1 MKQLSKSVFPVG
13 VLIAAVWFLFNPNVA
28 LFDLLPD
35 CVAYALLLYAL
46 RRVSVF
52 VPYMRE
58 ASNGFRK
65 LFYVSVVKIPALV
78 IMLTMASQRITILL
92 FTTSF
97 AVLELYFL
105 FPAVINFFEGLF
117 YLGQHFNYESAIK
130 ADGKHA
136 APEAIRLVTLIF
148 VSAKAVL
155 SFLPDTAFLFEY
167 DPLTGKG
174 FAVTSIQ
181 YAMLLAVAF
190 LLSLIMGIVWL
201 SYILPY
207 FRSLSKEAPLPLD
220 DSVKQRE
227 NRRLRLSLPYFLF
240 SLAAVLSVDLVV
252 DDVVLLPDYL
262 SAACFLLLALLSFRL
277 RRGIGGIAL
286 AASGIYTLCT
296 ILYTVYHRSFYSLYS
311 VSDVGRLPEASKSYL
326 PLAIT
331 GLVSDILFVIL
342 FFLSLFLLHIFYR
355 KERPCEI
362 PENAYEERLLK
373 EEKRRLLRRYML
385 LAVFSVL
392 SSLFSIL
399 NLLLSPLTV
408 TVPMQP
414 GYSGQALYLPVVG
427 SLWLI
432 ALLFSLI
439 LAVSTSFFAK
449 ERVYD
454 LFLAHELSED
464 KTDCN

>member
-1 MKQLSKSVFPVG
+1 MKRLSKSVFPVG
-13 VLIAAVWFLFNPNVA
+13 VLIAAVWFLFNPNIT

-97 AVLELYFL
+97 AILELCFL
-105 FPAVINFFEGLF
+105 FPALINFFEGLF
-117 YLGQHFNYESAIK
+117 YLGQRFNYESAIK
-130 ADGKHA
+130 AEGKRA
-136 APEAIRLVTLIF
+136 NPEAVRLVTLIF
-148 VSAKAVL
+148 ASAKAAL

-174 FAVTSIQ
+174 VAVTSIQ
-181 YAMLLAVAF
+181 YAMLLAIAF

-207 FRSLSKEAPLPLD
+207 LRALSKEAPLPFD
-220 DSVKQRE
+220 DSVKQQE

-240 SLAAVLSVDLVV
+240 SLAAVFSVDLVI
-252 DDVVLLPDYL
+252 DDVMLLPDYL
-262 SAACFLLLALLSFRL
+262 SAVCFVLLALLTFRL
-277 RRGIGGIAL
+277 SKGIGGVAL
-286 AASGIYTLCT
+286 VGSGIYALFT
-296 ILYTVYHRSFYSLYS
+296 ILYAVYHKSFYSLYS
-311 VSDVGRLPEASKSYL
+311 ISDVGRLPEASEAYV
-326 PLAIT
+326 PLAVTALI
-331 GLVSDILFVIL
+331 SDILFIL
-342 FFLSLFLLHIFYR
+342 LFVLFLLLLHRFYR
-355 KERPCEI
+355 KELPLDV
-362 PENAYEERLLK
+362 PMNAYEERLLK
-373 EEKRRLLRRYML
+373 EEKRHLSRRYTL

-392 SSLFSIL
+392 SSLFSVL
-399 NLLLSPLTV
+399 NLLLSVLTV
-408 TVPMQP
+408 NVPMQP
-414 GYSGQALYLPVVG
+414 GYSGNALYLPVAG
-427 SLWLI
+427 SLWLF
-432 ALLFSLI
+432 ALLFSLV
-439 LAVSTSFFAK
+439 LAVFTSLFAK

-454 LFLAHELSED
+454 LFLAHELSEGQED
-464 KTDCN
+464 